1 MKTYQK
7 LLGLTLAVGLLAVPA
22 YSWAEVSSATPP
34 AGELTLADFQRMG
47 GKPTQAWEQY
57 RQYKYRLAHPAPQPT
72 LDASRMRAEKGELTL
87 GDFQRTT
94 TKPWI
99 ANEQYKQYK
108 FRQEHPVKAEP
119 YVAGPVLSGK
129 PSIDAQRIRDWNR
142 AHGK

>member
-1 MKTYQK
+1 MKAYQK

-22 YSWAEVSSATPP
+22 YSWAEVSSATP

-47 GKPTQAWEQY
+47 NKPIQAWEQY

-72 LDASRMRAEKGELTL
+72 LDASRMRAENGELTL
-87 GDFQRTT
+87 ADFQRTT

-99 ANEQYKQYK
+99 ANEEYKQYK
-108 FRQEHPVKAEP
+108 FRQEHPVKSEP

-129 PSIDAQRIRDWNR
+129 PSIDAPRIQEWKRTH
-142 AHGK
+142 AQ